1 MDAQVSYIKH
11 LFQTARM
18 FHELWNIYSSA
29 VDSESLEPM
38 QSLKG
43 FSDLTLKHC
52 ISLHPQQ
59 SEKSA

>member
-1 MDAQVSYIKH
+1 MNELI
-11 LFQTARM
+11 RM

-43 FSDLTLKHC
+43 FSYLTLKRC
-52 ISLHPQQ
+52 ISLHPQKN
-59 SEKSA
+59 EKSA